1 MFFGTIPIKLL
12 FHGAQVNAACDQ
24 LLARAY
30 AQLNRD
36 ESAALSPDKL
46 VIELP
51 ALSLVV
57 DSLISDEASEPP
69 AAAAAQPEPQSA
81 RACTCACDAAAISG
95 WHDVV
100 VRVMAGRPEI
110 KLLDQKINYTL
121 IARYATLIATING
134 LMIRYLYN

>member
-36 ESAALSPDKL
+36 ESAALSRDKL
-46 VIELP
+46 IVDLP
-51 ALSLVV
+51 ALVP
-57 DSLISDEASEPP
+57 DSPVSDEASEFP
-69 AAAAAQPEPQSA
+69 AAQPAAAQPEPQSA